1 MIIQALSKYYDL
13 LAADEFA
20 KISKLGYSPAKV
32 SFAVV
37 ISGDGN
43 LTNIIDFR
51 IDAKKKVP
59 KMLEVPLQKSRSG
72 KFPPPYFLCDK
83 PEFVLGIEKMKKKDF
98 GSKFSGNEERPTIL
112 VDNGKEVI
120 IFSKHSNSYFSAFR
134 DFHHSL
140 LDGIKDPLIQ
150 AFLKFLDGWN
160 PEKSLDHPKITEY
173 CNEIFAGGS
182 LIFEISGKYLHENQA
197 AVRAW
202 ERYMEREVSE
212 ESYIAQ
218 CLVSGEEEPIA
229 KTHQKITGVLG
240 AQSAGGSIIS
250 FNEDSFCSYGKEQ
263 SWNAPIS
270 KSAMFK
276 YTTTL
281 KHLLEWG
288 SENRIQI
295 GDATTVFWAD
305 TSNKSCIDL
314 ARFLIDPVEDS
325 EENEDETKKAERR
338 IDPGTRQLVNDILSK
353 VKYGKYLEKKDLG
366 IDPEKTNFYILGLS
380 PNNARLAVRFWHQDS
395 FGNFI
400 TRSAQHHLDMEIE
413 RNERWS
419 RYISPF
425 TLLKQTVH
433 QGSKDPA
440 ASPLLGGQL
449 MISILDNAPYPVT
462 MFSAILN
469 RVKVERSINYP
480 KAAFIKAFLIR
491 NARTRKTYDKD
502 LITVSLNEKNP
513 NVPYRLGRLFAVME
527 SAQRA
532 ANPTVKRTIRDS
544 YFASASST
552 PRIVYPALL
561 KLHQHHLSKI
571 NSEKPGLGV
580 NFSKMMDEVMSPI
593 DQFPNTLS
601 LEEQGMFMLGYY
613 HQHESF
619 FRKNDEKETT
629 EVEMNQ

>member
-1 MIIQALSKYYDL
+1 
-13 LAADEFA
+13 
-20 KISKLGYSPAKV
+20 
-32 SFAVV
+32 
-37 ISGDGN
+37 
-43 LTNIIDFR
+43 
-51 IDAKKKVP
+51 
-59 KMLEVPLQKSRSG
+59 
-72 KFPPPYFLCDK
+72 
-83 PEFVLGIEKMKKKDF
+83 MKKKDF
-98 GSKFSGNEERPTIL
+98 ENKFSGNKERPTVL
-112 VDNGKEVI
+112 ADNGKEVI
-120 IFSKHSNSYFSAFR
+120 ISSEHSNIYFSSFR

-140 LDGIKDPLIQ
+140 LDKIEDPAIR
-150 AFLKFLDGWN
+150 AFLKFLDGWR
-160 PEKSLDHPKITEY
+160 PEKSLDHPKIAEY
-173 CNEIFAGGS
+173 RDEIFAGGS
-182 LIFEISGKYLHENQA
+182 IIFEISGKYLHECSA
-197 AVRAW
+197 AVLAW
-202 ERYMEREVSE
+202 ERYAEQESGE

-218 CLVSGEEEPIA
+218 CLVSGEEEPIT
-229 KTHQKITGVLG
+229 KTHQKIKGVYDPSGKIPEKSLV
-240 AQSAGGSIIS
+240 S

-270 KSAMFK
+270 KSATFK
-276 YTTTL
+276 YTTAL
-281 KHLLEWG
+281 NHLLLQG
-288 SENRIQI
+288 SKNRIQI
-295 GDATTVFWAD
+295 GDATTVFWVE

-314 ARFLIDPVEDS
+314 ARFIIAPIEDS
-325 EENEDETKKAERR
+325 EENEGEAEKVGRR
-338 IDPGTRQLVNDILSK
+338 IDLGTRQLVNDILLK
-353 VKYGKYLEKKDLG
+353 IKQGKYLEEKDLG
-366 IDPEKTNFYILGLS
+366 IDPDKTNFYILGLS

-400 TRSAQHHLDMEIE
+400 KRSVQHHLDLEIE

-419 RYISPF
+419 CYISPF

-433 QGSKDPA
+433 PGSKEPV

-449 MISILDNAPYPVT
+449 MISILNNAPYPVT

-480 KAAFIKAFLIR
+480 KAAFIKAYLIR
-491 NARTRKTYDKD
+491 NARTRKTHDED
-502 LITVSLNEKNP
+502 LITVSLNEKNL

-580 NFSKMMDEVMSPI
+580 NFSKMMDEVMASI

-601 LEEQGMFMLGYY
+601 LEDQGMFMLGYY

-619 FRKNDEKETT
+619 FRKNDENKIIEEAIT
-629 EVEMNQ
+629 Q